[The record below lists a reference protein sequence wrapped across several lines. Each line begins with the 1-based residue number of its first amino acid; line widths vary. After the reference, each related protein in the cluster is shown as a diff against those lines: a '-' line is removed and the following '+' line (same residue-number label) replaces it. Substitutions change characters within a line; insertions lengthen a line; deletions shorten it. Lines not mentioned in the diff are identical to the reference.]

1 MPMKIPDIS
10 RWSGRIKLALI
21 VLATAELALLAAP
34 PLLRGT
40 VEKQLGQYLQRK
52 IEIRELSLNPL
63 TLSLRAAGVNVA
75 NSVGECQLAFEELQ
89 VNANLWGSLR
99 HRGIVI
105 DSVAL
110 NRPYVYLARLGEN
123 RYNIS
128 DLIEKFLNQPKSDE
142 PARFSLNNLTLQQ
155 GRIVFDDR
163 PQHTRQ
169 DVSQLQVSVPFV
181 SNLPYLVEDPVKPS
195 ISGLLNGARFA
206 STARAKPFSQAHES
220 TIDISLNDVDVTHYL
235 GYLPTALRFRIASA
249 RLDSKLTLSFSQPP
263 EQAPSIALAGKLGLR
278 ELKLQQP
285 NGTPLLGWQQAEL
298 EIARLEPLQQ
308 HYQLRQLTL
317 LRPEVHLQRLK
328 NGQFNLQQAF
338 SIAPSSTPAAAPKPA
353 GPALQ
358 LALDS
363 LILRQGQL
371 HWQDDQT
378 GFTTSLTPVDLQLR
392 QFALKPGQATS
403 FNATLR
409 STQGERLA
417 AQGQFKLQPFVLDGR
432 IEAQQLALPYYAPY
446 YREQLKI
453 RLASGIL
460 DGQTQLNID
469 PPGIRLTQLQ
479 LGLSDVRLL
488 PPQGKQLFLTLP
500 ALTMQQADID
510 LTQHKLQIGSID
522 SSGLQLKLHRNQ
534 QGQLDLQQWLAPEAS
549 PGAVSA
555 KPTRPAP
562 QWKVELQQLA
572 LHDYAL
578 DFFDEAP
585 VEDAHIRLSQLQLK
599 ARDVSLDKPAAVEL
613 STRINRSG
621 QLRAIGT
628 LRPRPLEGDLRL
640 NASAVELVPLQPYFG
655 HRLNITLTRGNFSG
669 GGKLLFNA
677 EPKTRFSFVGGARV
691 DRLASI
697 DKLNSADFVNWRA
710 LQVDGINASDSRVA
724 IERIALND
732 FYARLLVNPNG
743 RLNLLDIVVNDDTA
757 GATSLT
763 SIQPTPSGA
772 PATATVAAK
781 DKPEP
786 FPVRIGKVQLAG
798 GNVQFSDYFIRPNY
812 SANMTQIGGSI
823 SGLSA
828 AADSRATIDL
838 QGSVNNNAQFTLAGS
853 LNPLAKQLFLDIK
866 AGIKGFEMI
875 PTSPYA
881 GKYAGYGINK
891 GKLSMDISYF
901 VEQNRLKAQNHLFLD
916 QLTLGDKVDSPDAT
930 SLPVRLAL
938 SLLQNRRGE
947 IDLNLPIE
955 GSLDDPQFK
964 LGSVIVQ
971 VLKNLLEKAVT
982 APFALLTS
990 GDGGEELSSIEFE
1003 PGSAELSTAAQTRLA
1018 TLAIALYDRPALKLE
1033 IAGLADTSVDRE
1045 GLKRQMLEQKIRAQK
1060 LRQLAHQGQT
1070 TEEAQPVSREEY
1082 IALLKAV
1089 YKDEDFAKPHN
1100 LIGLA
1105 KDLPVPEMEKLLLD
1119 HFDVKPDDL
1128 QQLAGRRAFAAKN
1141 ALIRSGKVEEARLF
1155 IVAAKP
1161 ADNKN
1166 LPSSAAGVNF
1176 TLAGR

>member
-1 MPMKIPDIS
+1 MKTPANG
-10 RWSGRIKLALI
+10 RWSGRMKTTLIALA
-21 VLATAELALLAAP
+21 AMELALLAAP
-34 PLLRGT
+34 ALLRST
-40 VEKQLGQYLQRK
+40 VEDRLGQYLQRK
-52 IEIRELSLNPL
+52 VEIHALSLNPL
-63 TLSLRAAGVNVA
+63 TLTMHASGVSVA
-75 NSVGECQLAFEELQ
+75 SFGGERQLVFDQLQ
-89 VNANLWGSLR
+89 IDANLWGSLR
-99 HRGIVI
+99 HRGVVI

-110 NRPYVYLARLGEN
+110 NRPYLYLARLGEN

-142 PARFSLNNLTLQQ
+142 PARFSLNNLTLRQ

-163 PQHTRQ
+163 PLQTRQ
-169 DVSQLQVSVPFV
+169 DVSQLQLSVPFV
-181 SNLPYLVEDPVKPS
+181 SNLPYLLDDPVKPS

-206 STARAKPFSQAHES
+206 STARTRPFSQAHES
-220 TIDISLNDVDVTHYL
+220 TIDISLDDVDVTHYL

-263 EQAPSIALAGKLGLR
+263 EQAPSIALAGKLGVR
-278 ELKLQQP
+278 GLKLQQP
-285 NGTPLLGWQQAEL
+285 DGTPLLGWQQAEL

-308 HYQLRQLTL
+308 RYRLRRLSL
-317 LRPEVHLQRLK
+317 LHPEVWLQRSK

-338 SIAPSSTPAAAPKPA
+338 SMAPSGAPASAATPKPT

-363 LILRQGQL
+363 LALQQGQL
-371 HWQDDQT
+371 HWQDDRT
-378 GFTTSLTPVDLQLR
+378 GFATSLTPIDLQLR
-392 QFALKPGQATS
+392 QFALKPGQASS
-403 FNATLR
+403 FSATLSSDR
-409 STQGERLA
+409 GERLA
-417 AQGQFKLQPFVLDGR
+417 AQGQFKLQPFALDSR
-432 IEAQQLALPYYAPY
+432 IEARQLALPHYAPY
-446 YREQLKI
+446 YRDLLRI
-453 RLASGIL
+453 RLAGGSL
-460 DGQTQLNID
+460 DGQGQLGIDTQ
-469 PPGIRLTQLQ
+469 GIRLTQLQ
-479 LGLSDVRLL
+479 LGLSDTRLL
-488 PPQGKQLFLTLP
+488 PPQGKQPFLTLP
-500 ALTMQQADID
+500 TLNLQQANID
-510 LTQHKLQIGSID
+510 LAQRKLQIGSID

-534 QGQLDLQQWLAPEAS
+534 QGQLDLQQWLAPA
-549 PGAVSA
+549 AAADTATA
-555 KPTRPAP
+555 KPLHPAA
-562 QWKVELQQLA
+562 QWTLGLQQLA
-572 LHDYAL
+572 LSDYAL

-585 VEDAHIRLSQLQLK
+585 VEDAHIRLSQLQLQ
-599 ARDVSLDKPAAVEL
+599 ARDVSPDKPASVEL

-621 QLRAIGT
+621 QLKLSGT
-628 LRPRPLEGDLRL
+628 LRPQPLAADLRL
-640 NASAVELVPLQPYFG
+640 SASAIELVPLQPYFG
-655 HRLNITLTRGNFSG
+655 QRLNITLTRGNFSG
-669 GGKLLFNA
+669 GGKLRFSA
-677 EPKTRFSFVGGARV
+677 EPQTRFSFAGDARI
-691 DRLASI
+691 DRLASL
-697 DKLNSADFVNWRA
+697 DKVSTADFVNWRA
-710 LQVDGINASDSRVA
+710 LQLDGIAASDSRVA
-724 IERIALND
+724 VERIALND

-743 RLNLLDIVVNDDTA
+743 RLNLLDIVVNDHTS

-763 SIQPTPSGA
+763 SVQLPAASP
-772 PATATVAAK
+772 PATAATP
-781 DKPEP
+781 DKAEP

-823 SGLSA
+823 SGLAS
-828 AADSRATIDL
+828 AADSRASIDL

-853 LNPLAKQLFLDIK
+853 LNPLAKQLYLDIK

-881 GKYAGYGINK
+881 GKYAGYGIDK

-964 LGSVIVQ
+964 IGSVIVQ

-982 APFALLTS
+982 APFALLAP
-990 GDGGEELSSIEFE
+990 GGGEQLSSIEFA
-1003 PGSAELSTAAQTRLA
+1003 PGSAELNAAAQARLTTLA
-1018 TLAIALYDRPALKLE
+1018 TALYDRPALQLE
-1033 IAGLADTSVDRE
+1033 IAGQADAGVDRE

-1060 LRQLAHQGQT
+1060 LRQLARQGQT
-1070 TEEAQPVSREEY
+1070 TDEAQPVSRAEY
-1082 IALLKAV
+1082 PALLKAV
-1089 YKDEDFAKPHN
+1089 YQDEDFAKPRN

-1105 KDLPVPEMEKLLLD
+1105 KELPLAEMEKLLLD

-1141 ALIRSGKVEEARLF
+1141 ALIRSGRVEEARLF

-1161 ADNKN
+1161 ADNGN
-1166 LPSSAAGVNF
+1166 RPGSAAGANF
-1176 TLAGR
+1176 TLAGH